1 MHRIPQLGFMTA
13 AAALIAV
20 PVLAQNAPTP
30 GTSPNGT
37 TNSAGSALG
46 AGAAG
51 GGASGNGAAGTSSNP
66 AALPGTSAMTSPNAP
81 GRGSTP
87 AAVGALG
94 NAPANSGATSANS
107 MATNG
112 NASAESNAPSDKN
125 PVLTDD
131 GQVRASKVIGS
142 SVYNDKNDKIGS
154 IDDILMGKDNQ
165 PATAIIS
172 VGGFLGIGSKLV
184 SVPYDKLQFGD
195 TKNNNGNRVVM
206 PGAGKDALNGMPDYH
221 YSKNG

>member
-1 MHRIPQLGFMTA
+1 MNRIPQLGMMTA

-30 GTSPNGT
+30 SAAPNGT
-37 TNSAGSALG
+37 TGTGGSALSANPG
-46 AGAAG
+46 TTG
-51 GGASGNGAAGTSSNP
+51 GDTGASPRAM
-66 AALPGTSAMTSPNAP
+66 PGTSAMTAPNAP
-81 GRGSTP
+81 GRAGD
-87 AAVGALG
+87 AGNGAGGIG
-94 NAPANSGATSANS
+94 NAPANSSATTAPSGSA
-107 MATNG
+107 ANG
-112 NASAESNAPSDKN
+112 NGTASNAPSDKN

-142 SVYNDKNDKIGS
+142 SVYNDKNEKIGS

-172 VGGFLGIGSKLV
+172 VGGFLGMGAKLV

-195 TKNNNGNRVVM
+195 TASNNGNRVVM
-206 PGAGKDALNGMPDYH
+206 PGASKDALNGMPDYH
-221 YSKNG
+221 YSKAG

>member
-1 MHRIPQLGFMTA
+1 MTRIPQLGIMTA

-20 PVLAQNAPTP
+20 PVFAQNAPTP
-30 GTSPNGT
+30 STTPNGT
-37 TNSAGSALG
+37 TGTTGSTLG
-46 AGAAG
+46 AG
-51 GGASGNGAAGTSSNP
+51 GNGAAHNGANP
-66 AALPGTSAMTSPNAP
+66 SALPGTAAMTSPNAP
-81 GRGSTP
+81 GRTG
-87 AAVGALG
+87 AAATTTTTGTLG
-94 NAPANSGATSANS
+94 NAPANSTAAGASS
-107 MATNG
+107 MGTNG
-112 NASAESNAPSDKN
+112 TATANSNAPSDVN

-195 TKNNNGNRVVM
+195 TKTNNGNRVVM
-206 PGAGKDALNGMPDYH
+206 PNASKDALNGMPDYH